1 MIIDG
6 FTRAD
11 VGKSAAMLLNLRRR
25 LVLLGLAA
33 LVGLFW
39 QPAAAGQPPDAV
51 GGGGYRGYLAVRP
64 GPGGALEVLDAR
76 NADRLFVPASV
87 LKVVTVAA
95 ALAHLGPEYRWVTRL
110 TSAAAVAGATLDG
123 DLVIEAGADPT
134 WGGFFAGGAA
144 EPLAALAGQVR
155 AHGIERITGDLVVDA
170 GRFPGRPHPVDRAFD
185 DLPYRHGTPPAALAV
200 DEATITVR
208 VGPGAEVGAPA
219 RVRAPAGVEPINRTT
234 TVGRDR
240 HGAGTLDFIPLWG
253 TDTLLLRGEYPI
265 SEAPAVVAASDPSP
279 ARRAAQR
286 LRDALLAAGVVVE
299 GGVRLGTRAAPASDP
314 GALLAELRSP
324 PLAALLDH
332 VLTDSHNWYADTLAL
347 TLGLEVAGSGRFADG
362 VDVIA
367 DFAAEQSTG
376 ARPAR
381 AGAWLMD
388 GSGLSPA
395 NLLTPAAVVRVLA
408 DAAGE
413 PWGRALI
420 AALPRPGEGTLA
432 AWPAAG
438 PVAAKTGTLRHTV
451 ALAGL
456 LDPESDA
463 PVLFCYFVN
472 HHPRDRA
479 AARREIAAALRRWRE
494 G

>member
-1 MIIDG
+1 
-6 FTRAD
+6 
-11 VGKSAAMLLNLRRR
+11 MLLNLRRR
-25 LVLLGLAA
+25 LLLLVLAA
-33 LVGLFW
+33 LGATW
-39 QPAAAGQPPDAV
+39 GSTTGCWRPAAAAQPPDAAA
-51 GGGGYRGYLAVRP
+51 GGAWRGYLAART

-87 LKVVTVAA
+87 LKVVTAAA
-95 ALAHLGPEYRWVTRL
+95 ALAHLGPGYRWVTRL
-110 TSAAAVAGATLDG
+110 TSHAAADGATLDG
-123 DLVIEAGADPT
+123 DLVVEAGADPT
-134 WGGFFAGGAA
+134 WGELFAGGAA

-170 GRFPGRPHPVDRAFD
+170 GRFPGRAHPVDRAFD

-200 DEATITVR
+200 DEATIAVR
-208 VGPGAEVGAPA
+208 VGPGAAVGAPA
-219 RVRAPAGVEPINRTT
+219 RVRAPAGVEPVNRTT

-265 SEAPAVVAASDPSP
+265 SEPPAVVAASDPAP

-286 LRDALLAAGVVVE
+286 LRDALQAAGVVVE
-299 GGVRLGTRAAPASDP
+299 GGVRLRTRAAPASGP
-314 GALLAELRSP
+314 GAVLAELRSP
-324 PLAALLDH
+324 PLAALLEPL
-332 VLTDSHNWYADTLAL
+332 LTDSHNWYADTLAL

-367 DFAAEQSTG
+367 DFAAEQTAG
-376 ARPAR
+376 AAQAR
-381 AGAWLMD
+381 AAAWLMD

-408 DAAGE
+408 VAAGE
-413 PWGRALI
+413 PWGRELI
-420 AALPRPGEGTLA
+420 AALAGPGEGTLA
-432 AWPAAG
+432 AWPVAG
-438 PVAAKTGTLRHTV
+438 PLAAKTGTLRHTV

-456 LDPESDA
+456 LDPASDA

-472 HHPRDRA
+472 HHPHDRA
-479 AARREIAAALRRWRE
+479 AARREIAAALRRWRAAAAE